1 MKRQEPALSQPR
13 ALRAAAASRNLV
25 VRSQVQPALSPVH
38 GADGD
43 DAASAR
49 GAHGILPAAPGG
61 RGTAKVAIVG
71 AGRVG
76 TTLAY
81 TCLIQGIGKSIALYG
96 RDAERLRAEVLDLNH
111 GLQFVP
117 MATVTGSA
125 DIEVCRGADV
135 VVVTAS
141 VPMAASRSRLDLAE
155 ANVAICREL
164 VPRLVEVAPSAIF
177 LFVANPVDVVTYA
190 ALRIS
195 GLPRSQVF
203 GTGTVLDS
211 SRLRQLVAGHC
222 GVAVQNVHAYIV
234 GEHGDSA
241 VPLWSSATV
250 GGVPLSVWKNAD
262 LLPLDTA
269 ARADIFRRV
278 VSGGGEV
285 ITGKGFTN
293 YAVSLATARI
303 IESVLYDEHQVLPVS
318 SLIDDFIGIKNVCLS
333 VPSVVNR
340 NGVQRTLPVPLSAC
354 EAEALQRSAETVRT
368 VIQRCGL

>member
-1 MKRQEPALSQPR
+1 
-13 ALRAAAASRNLV
+13 V
-25 VRSQVQPALSPVH
+25 
-38 GADGD
+38 
-43 DAASAR
+43 
-49 GAHGILPAAPGG
+49 APGA

-76 TTLAY
+76 TTLVY
-81 TCLIQGIGKSIALYG
+81 TCLVRGVGRSIALYG
-96 RDAERLRAEVLDLNH
+96 RDPDRVRAEVLDLNH

-117 MATVTGSA
+117 MATVIGSA
-125 DIEVCRGADV
+125 DLEVCRGADV

-141 VPMAASRSRLDLAE
+141 APLAPGQNRLDLAA

-177 LFVANPVDVVTYA
+177 LLVTNPVDVVTYA

-211 SRLRQLVAGHC
+211 SRLRQLVAQHC

-234 GEHGDSA
+234 GEHGDSE
-241 VPLWSSATV
+241 VPLWSSATI
-250 GGVPLSVWKNAD
+250 GGVPLPQWKNAD
-262 LLPLDTA
+262 LLPLDTT

-278 VSGGGEV
+278 VDGGGEV
-285 ITGKGFTN
+285 VAGKGFTN
-293 YAVSLATARI
+293 YAISLATARI

-318 SLIDDFIGIKNVCLS
+318 SLIDDFIGIKDVCLS
-333 VPSVVNR
+333 VPSIVNR
-340 NGVQRTLPVPLSAC
+340 SGVQRTLPVPLSAG
-354 EAEALQRSAETVRT
+354 EAEALRRSAAAVRA
-368 VIQRCGL
+368 VIQRFGL